1 MARDSKVWRCGKY
14 ELKFD
19 RPRIMG
25 VLNVTPD
32 SFSDGEMCI
41 RDRGYTELRR
51 ARL

>member
-25 VLNVTPD
+25 VLNK
-32 SFSDGEMCI
+32 
-41 RDRGYTELRR
+41 RYTERET
-51 ARL
+51 